1 MTDTTNRSTRA
12 LTMNDRMQMPRSRGA
27 ISGFLLILLGI
38 WGGLV
43 PFLGPVFG
51 YSYTPANAWDPT
63 WGRFWLEVLPAVAT
77 IVGGGWL
84 LGSAHRA
91 FGSLGAWL
99 AAAGGAW
106 FVIGQDIS
114 RLWNNG
120 IPAAGTPASAS
131 ILGAVTEQIGYFVGL
146 GTVIVFLAASALG
159 RMSVIGRRDVPAQD
173 VPVTAEDAAAEQHPA
188 ADRPVTPDQPPAERR
203 SHNPRT

>member
-1 MTDTTNRSTRA
+1 MAETTTRSTHG
-12 LTMNDRMQMPRSRGA
+12 LTMHDRMQMPRSRGA
-27 ISGFLLILLGI
+27 TSGFLLILLGI

-114 RLWNNG
+114 RLWNND
-120 IPAAGTPASAS
+120 IPAAGTPASAGT
-131 ILGAVTEQIGYFVGL
+131 LGAVAEQIGYFVGL

-159 RMSVIGRRDVPAQD
+159 RMSVIGHRDVPAQG
-173 VPVTAEDAAAEQHPA
+173 VPVTAEGPPTEQRAGSDA
-188 ADRPVTPDQPPAERR
+188 PVTPDQPPVERR